1 MASARPGEPSGGA
14 GAILDAGT
22 LEGYVRKLYR
32 SRTRRGYAE
41 CVDVI
46 DWGTAQRVGELL
58 AGSPPFGGVRSASVE
73 PLVREFA
80 GKVGTYSGLSSSTEL
95 PSLELVDRP
104 GWIAA
109 NLKSMRPLLAPITEQ
124 MADGKGPLA
133 GPLRSASGLLLGAQ
147 VGALT
152 GMLSQRVLGQYDLA
166 LLDASVKPR
175 LLLLAPN
182 LAQAARTLGVDR
194 DELVLWV
201 SIHEITHAVQFA
213 GAPWLREYLGGI
225 LKELIDGLQVTLA
238 GKSSDDDGDENS
250 DEHANAANGKRNGW
264 LGSLPKLPELPDP
277 AQLREIV
284 ERARRG
290 EVLRLTLGEDRWQLV
305 ERMQAAMSLIE
316 GHAEHTMDAIGADVL
331 PSLPRLRAAMN
342 RRRENKGLPWRVL
355 ERLLGLELK
364 LRQYEMGRR
373 FCDAVVDAGGPQAL
387 ALAWSGP
394 DALPTPAELEDP
406 LLWIARVPGANGAEM
421 PQLQGRT
428 HVPPVTN

>member
-1 MASARPGEPSGGA
+1 MARAP
-14 GAILDAGT
+14 
-22 LEGYVRKLYR
+22 
-32 SRTRRGYAE
+32 GYAQ

-46 DWGTAQRVGELL
+46 DWGTAQRVGELV

-80 GKVGTYSGLSSSTEL
+80 GKVGSYSGLSSSTEL
-95 PSLELVDRP
+95 PTLELVDRP

-109 NLKSMRPLLAPITEQ
+109 NLKTMRPLLAPITEP
-124 MADGKGPLA
+124 MDAGKGLFA
-133 GPLRSASGLLLGAQ
+133 GPLRSVSGLLLGVQ

-166 LLDASVKPR
+166 LLDASVSPR

-213 GAPWLREYLGGI
+213 GAPWLRDYLGGM
-225 LKELIDGLQVTLA
+225 LKELIEGLQVTIS
-238 GKSSDDDGDENS
+238 GESSDDRTADGDGG
-250 DEHANAANGKRNGW
+250 DNGRRGGW
-264 LGSLPKLPELPDP
+264 VPSMPKLGEWELNLGE
-277 AQLREIV
+277 LREMV

-290 EVLRLTLGEDRWQLV
+290 ELLRLTLGEDRWALV

-316 GHAEHTMDAIGADVL
+316 GHAEHTMDVVGAEVL

-342 RRRENKGLPWRVL
+342 HRRESRGLPWRVL

-364 LRQYEMGRR
+364 LHQYEQGRR

-394 DALPTPAELEDP
+394 DALPSTAELAQP
-406 LLWIARVPGANGAEM
+406 ALWVARVATSV
-421 PQLQGRT
+421 R
-428 HVPPVTN
+428 

>member
-1 MASARPGEPSGGA
+1 M
-14 GAILDAGT
+14 
-22 LEGYVRKLYR
+22 
-32 SRTRRGYAE
+32 
-41 CVDVI
+41 DVI
-46 DWGTAQRVGELL
+46 DWGTAQRVGELV

-80 GKVGTYSGLSSSTEL
+80 GKVGAYSGLSSSTEL
-95 PSLELVDRP
+95 PKLELVDRP

-109 NLKSMRPLLAPITEQ
+109 NLKTMRPLLAPITEP
-124 MADGKGPLA
+124 MDAGKGVFA
-133 GPLRSASGLLLGAQ
+133 GPLRSVSGLLLGVQ

-166 LLDASVKPR
+166 LLDSSVSPR

-213 GAPWLREYLGGI
+213 GAPWLRDYLGGM
-225 LKELIDGLQVTLA
+225 LRELIEGLQVTIS
-238 GKSSDDDGDENS
+238 GGSSEDGGADGDG
-250 DEHANAANGKRNGW
+250 AAEGNGRRSGW
-264 LGSLPKLPELPDP
+264 VPSMPKLPDAGE
-277 AQLREIV
+277 LREMV

-290 EVLRLTLGEDRWQLV
+290 ELLRLTLGEDRWALV

-316 GHAEHTMDAIGADVL
+316 GHAEHTMDAVGADVL
-331 PSLPRLRAAMN
+331 PSLPRLRAALN
-342 RRRENKGLPWRVL
+342 RRRESRGLPWRVL

-364 LRQYEMGRR
+364 LKQYELGRR
-373 FCDAVVDAGGPQAL
+373 FCDAVVAAGGPQAL

-394 DALPTPAELEDP
+394 DALPSPAELEQP
-406 LLWIARVPGANGAEM
+406 ALWIARVP
-421 PQLQGRT
+421 
-428 HVPPVTN
+428 VPVR

>member
-1 MASARPGEPSGGA
+1 
-14 GAILDAGT
+14 
-22 LEGYVRKLYR
+22 
-32 SRTRRGYAE
+32 
-41 CVDVI
+41 VDVI
-46 DWGTAQRVGELL
+46 DWGTAQRVGELV

-80 GKVGTYSGLSSSTEL
+80 GKVGAYSGLSSSAEL
-95 PSLELVDRP
+95 PRLELIDRP

-109 NLKSMRPLLAPITEQ
+109 NLKTMRPLLAPITEP
-124 MADGKGPLA
+124 MDAGKGLFA
-133 GPLRSASGLLLGAQ
+133 GPLRAVSGLLLGVQ

-166 LLDASVKPR
+166 LLDSSVSPR

-213 GAPWLREYLGGI
+213 GAPWLRDYLGGM
-225 LKELIDGLQVTLA
+225 LRELIEGLQVTIS
-238 GKSSDDDGDENS
+238 GDSSEDG
-250 DEHANAANGKRNGW
+250 ATNGDSSAEGNGRRGGW
-264 LGSLPKLPELPDP
+264 VPSMPKLPDVGE
-277 AQLREIV
+277 LREMV

-290 EVLRLTLGEDRWQLV
+290 ELLRLTLGEDRWQLV

-316 GHAEHTMDAIGADVL
+316 GHAEHTMDAIGSEVL
-331 PSLPRLRAAMN
+331 PSLPRLRAALN
-342 RRRENKGLPWRVL
+342 RRRESRGLPWRVL

-364 LRQYEMGRR
+364 LRQYELGRR
-373 FCDAVVDAGGPQAL
+373 FCDAVVEAGGPQAL

-394 DALPTPAELEDP
+394 DALPSTAELEQP
-406 LLWIARVPGANGAEM
+406 ALWVARVAAPA
-421 PQLQGRT
+421 R
-428 HVPPVTN
+428 